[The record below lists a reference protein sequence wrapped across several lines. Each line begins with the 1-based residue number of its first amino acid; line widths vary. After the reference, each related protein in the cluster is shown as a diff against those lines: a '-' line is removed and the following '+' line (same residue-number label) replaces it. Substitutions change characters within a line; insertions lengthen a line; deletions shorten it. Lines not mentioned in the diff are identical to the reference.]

1 MGTDSWMS
9 FLRPDAPVAPAI
21 TLHFSHSET
30 SEEDPIVSVAIFH
43 KTDGNLGGINIDN
56 QVSHP
61 PV

>member
-1 MGTDSWMS
+1 MS
-9 FLRPDAPVAPAI
+9 FLRPDAPVATAI